1 MPKKSLSE
9 KPITIASV
17 KKILEERGETEL
29 DQFQHRT
36 LDFVQK
42 FAKLDA
48 NKAEEL
54 VGKLTEKFGVDT
66 KESVQI
72 VNCMPKSVEELRIFF
87 AVGKRRII
95 ATAQLE
101 DILKLLDEYRK

>member
-1 MPKKSLSE
+1 MPKKSLTE
-9 KPITIASV
+9 KPITISSV

-29 DQFQHRT
+29 DQFQRRT

-66 KESVQI
+66 KEAVQI
-72 VNCMPKSVEELRIFF
+72 VNSMPKSVEELRVFF

>member
-9 KPITIASV
+9 KPITVAAV
-17 KKILEERGETEL
+17 KKILEERGDAEI
-29 DQFQHRT
+29 DQFQRRT
-36 LDFVQK
+36 LDFAQK
-42 FAKLDA
+42 FVKVDE

-54 VGKLTEKFGVDT
+54 VNKLTEKFGVDT
-66 KESVQI
+66 KEAVQI

-87 AVGKRRII
+87 ATGKRRII